1 MLNQFWYHNQLS
13 LAANLYFDR
22 FFRTNLITDEL
33 DERLGRAV
41 DHGVGHHSG
50 LPERRP
56 QGQPGEDVP
65 EVGWKSTISEYKNFY
80 ISWQQSHF
88 YNTLSENRH
97 REKIDEETLRSFN
110 TQASYTSVPGS
121 SLQVEYIGM

>member
-1 MLNQFWYHNQLS
+1 MLNQFWCHNELS

-22 FFRTNLITDEL
+22 FYRTNLITDEL

-65 EVGWKSTISEYKNFY
+65 EVRKIQFQSSKVNTCTYKNNPNF
-80 ISWQQSHF
+80 
-88 YNTLSENRH
+88 
-97 REKIDEETLRSFN
+97 ETTCNHVR
-110 TQASYTSVPGS
+110 A
-121 SLQVEYIGM
+121 